1 MIGHFVNNAVSVI
14 AVVIAPQGETD
25 VLDLP
30 VAMVSLSI
38 IGTGII
44 SVLAVIAVSIAYGR
58 PPDTA
63 A

>member
-1 MIGHFVNNAVSVI
+1 MSVSVI
-14 AVVIAPQGETD
+14 AVVLAPQGETD

-44 SVLAVIAVSIAYGR
+44 GVLAVIVVSFAYGR
-58 PPDTA
+58 PHDATA